1 MLKSGM
7 IDHTFNPKQICKF
20 KANLRLA
27 ETLSRKPK
35 GGGGTKTS
43 KREKKKKKKINVHV
57 VMGSR
62 NNSYHG
68 S

>member
-20 KANLRLA
+20 KANLRQA

-35 GGGGTKTS
+35 GGKKTKTS
-43 KREKKKKKKINVHV
+43 KREKKKKKINVHV

>member
-20 KANLRLA
+20 KANLRHA

-35 GGGGTKTS
+35 GGKKS
-43 KREKKKKKKINVHV
+43 KNKRK
-57 VMGSR
+57 
-62 NNSYHG
+62 
-68 S
+68 

>member
-20 KANLRLA
+20 KANLRHA

-35 GGGGTKTS
+35 GGKNKNKQ
-43 KREKKKKKKINVHV
+43 KRKKKRK
-57 VMGSR
+57 
-62 NNSYHG
+62 
-68 S
+68 

>member
-20 KANLRLA
+20 KANLRRA

-35 GGGGTKTS
+35 GGEKQ
-43 KREKKKKKKINVHV
+43 KQAKEKKKKKKINVHV